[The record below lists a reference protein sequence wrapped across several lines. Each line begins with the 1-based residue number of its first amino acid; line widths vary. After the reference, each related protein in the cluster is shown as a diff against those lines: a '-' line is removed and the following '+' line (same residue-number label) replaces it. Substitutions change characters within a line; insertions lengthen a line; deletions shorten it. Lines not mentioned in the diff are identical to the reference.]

1 MLICA
6 LSRCRQGAKDAR
18 EREKETEM
26 GGLGQHFLPKGLNS
40 VIAFIVVV
48 APAAAAARLE
58 SQEHNYRLRFQH
70 GSPHRAAVPSPM
82 LPFRMGF

>member
-1 MLICA
+1 
-6 LSRCRQGAKDAR
+6 
-18 EREKETEM
+18 M
-26 GGLGQHFLPKGLNS
+26 GGLGQHFLPQGLNS

-48 APAAAAARLE
+48 APAAAQLE

-70 GSPHRAAVPSPM
+70 GSPHRAAVPSLL